1 MVERLPDPGVVI
13 NHVYDT
19 LAPVAGCGPFN
30 VTLITKKPRHAK
42 AERTE
47 LSEIRLFGSFSAPV
61 RFSIAW
67 YTVRVLGFLSRS
79 LVLIVLLYEITTLYA
94 RLLEAVLAQRRE
106 REARLMTGDLVAVQQ
121 HKAKAT
127 AS

>member
-1 MVERLPDPGVVI
+1 MRSL
-13 NHVYDT
+13 
-19 LAPVAGCGPFN
+19 
-30 VTLITKKPRHAK
+30 RS
-42 AERTE
+42 
-47 LSEIRLFGSFSAPV
+47 SEALFGSFSAPV

-67 YTVRVLGFLSRS
+67 YTVRVLAFLSRS